1 MKTVRLGRSGLIVT
15 KPAMGCLP
23 LQRCTEAEA
32 VSLLRNAYDG
42 GIRYFDTANAYTDS
56 EEKIG
61 KALSSVRENIVISTK
76 SMGRDGKT
84 LTAHIEESLR
94 RLRTDYIDLFQFH
107 LVREPFGPDSEL
119 YEAALKA
126 RDRGLIRHIG
136 ATAHNVN
143 VAETLVRS
151 GMFETMQYP
160 FSYISNEK
168 ELALA
173 GLCAELDVGFIA
185 MKGLAGGLITN
196 ARACTAFM
204 NEYPNVVPIWGIQ
217 RQEELREWLA
227 LGEEDPALDEELRAY
242 IAKAPAS
249 PGVSAGAAATAC
261 PALWGFPSTPPPGW
275 TCCSAGPPGRDTSPR
290 SGRSRWSGSKTA
302 STAGT
307 ASPAV
312 PMSWT
317 PRRCSA
323 TPWRI
328 TASSARSMRIDA
340 RKLSY
345 PHAPLSPRRRH
356 GAGIRRRRRG
366 GGAGDTGLFRSH
378 AVLL

>member
-242 IAKAPAS
+242 IAKDAASLSGSFCRGCGYCMPCPVGIPINTAARMDMLLRRAPWQGYVT
-249 PGVSAGAAATAC
+249 PEWKEQMERIENCLHCGHCVSRCPYELDT
-261 PALWGFPSTPPPGW
+261 PALL
-275 TCCSAGPPGRDTSPR
+275 R
-290 SGRSRWSGSKTA
+290 
-302 STAGT
+302 
-307 ASPAV
+307 
-312 PMSWT
+312 
-317 PRRCSA
+317 
-323 TPWRI
+323 
-328 TASSARSMRIDA
+328 
-340 RKLSY
+340 
-345 PHAPLSPRRRH
+345 HALEDYRQ
-356 GAGIRRRRRG
+356 
-366 GGAGDTGLFRSH
+366 FCKEH
-378 AVLL
+378 AN